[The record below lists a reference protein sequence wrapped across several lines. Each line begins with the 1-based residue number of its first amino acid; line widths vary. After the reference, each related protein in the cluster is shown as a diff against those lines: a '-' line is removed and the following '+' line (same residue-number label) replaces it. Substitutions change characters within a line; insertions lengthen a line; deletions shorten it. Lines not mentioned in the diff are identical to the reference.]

1 MPRWL
6 RPPFWFVHSLA
17 IFLRWTGR
25 CCLYPQGSRDYKV
38 SNKVRE
44 RYYCKTRRFWA
55 WNLLVDCRC
64 NACLQDYSD
73 THPGGTD
80 GLISREPSMLH
91 ELRTSVM
98 CTICSAVFG
107 VKEETLGLLSLCFS
121 TRGGGDLVSCILPM
135 QDITLRR
142 FTGPHT
148 SLGVPDPNTLVDS
161 QLHQMHLMHPTWFNG
176 AHHR

>member
-1 MPRWL
+1 MPLWL

-17 IFLRWTGR
+17 NFLPWTGR

-44 RYYCKTRRFWA
+44 RYYCKTRRFWD

-91 ELRTSVM
+91 ELRTSLM
-98 CTICSAVFG
+98 CTIRSAVFG
-107 VKEETLGLLSLCFS
+107 DKEETLCLLSLCFS
-121 TRGGGDLVSCILPM
+121 TRGGGTWSPAFCLCRTLPCVDLRTHTHPWGSQIRTPLLTPSFTRCI
-135 QDITLRR
+135 
-142 FTGPHT
+142 
-148 SLGVPDPNTLVDS
+148 
-161 QLHQMHLMHPTWFNG
+161 
-176 AHHR
+176 